1 MFSSTLAIPAF
12 LLLTFIYIISIFFRS
27 NNHSKYAPKRP
38 PGPLALPIIGNLH
51 LLGTLPH
58 RNLQSLANK
67 YGPIMSLRLGQVP
80 AIVVSSPEAAEL
92 FLKTHDPVFAD
103 RPHTQASDYLFYGSK
118 GAFSDY
124 GSDWRNMK
132 KLSLQHLF
140 GAPNQELFVHLRRE
154 ELKMVMKS
162 LDNSAKMGGVVDIS
176 EKVHEILEDIVYKMI
191 LGRNKDDQF
200 DLKGLISETL
210 KLSGAFNIADVVPWI
225 GAFDLQG
232 LKQRCTKTSRELDQL
247 FEKIIKEHEEAPN
260 THKDGKH
267 QDFIGLLVSRMHQP
281 EDDEQNYQITRDD
294 IKATIVSLIS
304 GAYETSAVSVE
315 WAMSELLRNPRVM
328 KNLQNELATVIGMKR
343 MVEETDLSKLN
354 YLNLVV
360 MENLRLNPVAPLI
373 PRAPAKDVTVG
384 GYYIEKKS
392 RILVNLW
399 ALGRSPQI
407 WSDNADMFYP
417 ERFLNT
423 NIDVQGHDFQLI
435 PFGSGRRKCLGMQ
448 MGLTT
453 VKLVLAQLVHCF
465 NWELPFGMKPDE
477 LDMTESFGLTRPRSK
492 HLSVLVT
499 HRLSSKVYDEL

>member
-1 MFSSTLAIPAF
+1 MFSPTVAIPAF
-12 LLLTFIYIISIFFRS
+12 LLLTFIYILSTF
-27 NNHSKYAPKRP
+27 NHRKYARKRP
-38 PGPLALPIIGNLH
+38 PGPLALPIFGNIH
-51 LLGTLPH
+51 LVGTLPH

-80 AIVVSSPEAAEL
+80 TIVVSSPEAAEL
-92 FLKTHDPVFAD
+92 FLKTHDPIFAD
-103 RPHTQASDYLFYGSK
+103 RPHNHASDYLFYGSK
-118 GAFSDY
+118 GGFSEY
-124 GSDWRNMK
+124 GSYWREMK

-140 GAPNQELFVHLRRE
+140 GASNQELFGHLRRE
-154 ELKMVMKS
+154 ELKMVVNS
-162 LDNSAKMGGVVDIS
+162 LDNAAKMGEIVDVS
-176 EKVHEILEDIVYKMI
+176 EKLRELLEDIVYKMI

-210 KLSGAFNIADVVPWI
+210 RLAGAFNIADIVPWFE
-225 GAFDLQG
+225 ALDPQG
-232 LKQRCTKTSRELDQL
+232 LKQRCTKISRELDRL
-247 FEKIIKEHEEAPN
+247 FEKIMKDHEEAPN

-267 QDFIGLLVSRMHQP
+267 QDFVGVLVSFMHQSK
-281 EDDEQNYQITRDD
+281 DDEQNHETITRDD
-294 IKATIVSLIS
+294 IKATILSMIS

-328 KNLQNELATVIGMKR
+328 KNLQNELETVIGMNR
-343 MVEETDLSKLN
+343 MVEETDLSKLS

-360 MENLRLNPVAPLI
+360 MENFRLNPVAPLI
-373 PRAPAKDVTVG
+373 PRASAKDVTVG

-417 ERFLNT
+417 ERFLNG

-465 NWELPFGMKPDE
+465 DWELPFGMKPDE
-477 LDMTESFGLTRPRSK
+477 LDMTESFGFTLPRSK
-492 HLSVLVT
+492 HLSVVLT
-499 HRLSSKVYDEL
+499 HRLSSMVYDEL